1 MELKEL
7 AGGSPRG
14 AGSRERHGRAPDP
27 AKHAGILAAAEEL
40 FLALGFRAT
49 SMDLVAQRA
58 GVSKM
63 TVYAHFPSKRALFAA
78 IIDDLARQ
86 LARAIEAPAL
96 KDIPPEA
103 ALRLVGRQYL
113 ELVLKPSSLALHRL
127 VVAEAARTPGL
138 GALIYECGPAQV
150 VRTLAEYLARQESL
164 EIPEPRLAAEQ
175 FLGAVLGHVQLRQ
188 LLEVGAAQQTRVP
201 IDRIVDHAVRV
212 FCRGFERGNTAVRR
226 RRGPRSQKIV

>member
-1 MELKEL
+1 MELRSSPNGRSR
-7 AGGSPRG
+7 ATGG
-14 AGSRERHGRAPDP
+14 RERQGRVPDP
-27 AKHAGILAAAEEL
+27 AKHADILAAAEDL

-63 TVYAHFPSKRALFAA
+63 TVYAHFPSKQALFAA

-96 KDIPPEA
+96 KGMAPEA

-113 ELVLKPSSLALHRL
+113 ALVVKPSSLALHRL

-138 GALIYECGPAQV
+138 GPLIYACGPAQV
-150 VRTLAEYLARQESL
+150 VRTLAEYLARQKSL
-164 EIPEPRLAAEQ
+164 EIADPQLAAEQ
-175 FLGAVLGHVQLRQ
+175 FLGAVLGHVQLRR
-188 LLEVGAAQQTRVP
+188 LLAVGAAQQGRAA
-201 IDRIVDHAVRV
+201 IDRIVDHAVHV
-212 FCRGFERGNTAVRR
+212 FCRGIERDKVRSPPR
-226 RRGPRSQKIV
+226 RRGR

>member
-1 MELKEL
+1 MDLS
-7 AGGSPRG
+7 APADRTRR
-14 AGSRERHGRAPDP
+14 ASRNGERQGRAPDP
-27 AKHAGILAAAEEL
+27 AKHADILAAAEAL
-40 FLALGFRAT
+40 FLERGFRAT

-63 TVYAHFPSKRALFAA
+63 TVYAHFPGKRALFAA

-96 KDIPPEA
+96 KDMPPAE

-113 ELVLKPSSLALHRL
+113 ALVVKPSSLALHRL
-127 VVAEAARTPGL
+127 VVAEAARAPGL
-138 GALIYECGPAQV
+138 GPLIYDCGPAQV

-164 EIPEPRLAAEQ
+164 AIDDPQLAAEQ

-188 LLEVGAAQQTRVP
+188 LLEVGAAQRDP
-201 IDRIVDHAVRV
+201 AAIDRIVDHAVRV
-212 FCRGFERGNTAVRR
+212 FCGGFERPSDR
-226 RRGPRSQKIV
+226 PH